1 MGYVVKVN
9 QLIAESGLKKSF
21 IAEKM
26 GIQYDTF
33 RRKLNGD
40 NDFKVNELFNLCK
53 ILNINI
59 LEVFQNEES
68 GRV

>member
-1 MGYVVKVN
+1 
-9 QLIAESGLKKSF
+9 
-21 IAEKM
+21 M